1 MTTADHA
8 LSHELAAGRP
18 GRYAVPPFGRV
29 VGTAVLLALCASAA
43 AAQSPGQKPYEPQVG
58 QGGKDVVWVPTPP
71 ALVERML
78 DMAKVTPADL
88 VMDLGSGDGR
98 NIIAA
103 AKRGARAIG
112 VEYNPDMV
120 ALSRRLADE
129 AGVGGRATFVEGDM
143 FTADVSKATVMALF
157 LLPANLERLRDT
169 FMGLAPGARLVMNT
183 FAIPE
188 WDADEQSQIGDDCTS
203 WCTALLYIV
212 PARVAGRWE
221 TSRGVLELTQ
231 SYQVVLGTLTRD
243 GQAQRVQGRLRGTA
257 LTLTA
262 GDDTLSAV
270 VAGDRLEAG
279 SITGRRVATPPR

>member
-1 MTTADHA
+1 MTTAGHV
-8 LSHELAAGRP
+8 LSHDLAAGRRDRHTVQLP
-18 GRYAVPPFGRV
+18 GRLLCA
-29 VGTAVLLALCASAA
+29 AVLLALSASVAP
-43 AAQSPGQKPYEPQVG
+43 AQTPGQTPYEPQVG

-103 AKRGARAIG
+103 AKRGARAVG

-129 AGVGGRATFVEGDM
+129 AGVGARAAFVEGDM
-143 FTADVSKATVMALF
+143 FTADISKATVMALF

-169 FMGLAPGARLVMNT
+169 FMGLAPGSRLVMNT

-221 TSRGVLELTQ
+221 TSRGTLDLTQ

-243 GQAQRVQGRLRGTA
+243 GQSQRVQGRLRGTA
-257 LTLTA
+257 LTITA
-262 GDDTLSAV
+262 GDETLAAI
-270 VAGDRLEAG
+270 VAGDRLESG